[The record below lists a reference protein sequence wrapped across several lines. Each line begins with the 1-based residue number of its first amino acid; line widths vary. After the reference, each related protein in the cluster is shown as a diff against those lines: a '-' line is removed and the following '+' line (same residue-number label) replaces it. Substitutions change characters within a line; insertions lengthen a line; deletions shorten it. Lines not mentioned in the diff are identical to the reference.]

1 MYNAIFSSLTKCPR
15 SDGMAS
21 RAGFSHRTI
30 LSRPMNQGRNQLG
43 TPRRKK
49 SFLVPK
55 FVNYAQYI
63 RPRGR
68 GKKFCR
74 PSSCGPVLNWDTAV
88 LQITLWLW
96 NLVIDSVK
104 HCTDET
110 KNTAPVIAA
119 FLFYWRKP
127 GGKTKFQTLQWTNE
141 LDKLEQRA
149 AKSNATSTAAATRA
163 EAATIAAPLE
173 RSAAMR
179 STKTR
184 GVAGGGAPGNRH
196 TQRSPADGE
205 HTTREQRQTRKQATH
220 THARHNMD
228 FVAALKPGH
237 SSSLMILQCFFFE
250 RHIYIY
256 IYHLAGKSSDLAEK
270 FRLWL

>member
-30 LSRPMNQGRNQLG
+30 LSRPMNQARNQLR

-184 GVAGGGAPGNRH
+184 GLL
-196 TQRSPADGE
+196 
-205 HTTREQRQTRKQATH
+205 
-220 THARHNMD
+220 
-228 FVAALKPGH
+228 VAAPLATDTHNDHLRMGNTRHGNNVKLANKQHTRTHVIIWISLRRWSPGTAPPWW
-237 SSSLMILQCFFFE
+237 SYNVFFFE

-256 IYHLAGKSSDLAEK
+256 IYHLAGKLSDLAEK